1 MEKADLKYIAKILR
15 RHCKDKGYGN
25 AVIAPDYETGHIDIT
40 GLPFPLRALNVCK
53 VIEDKGVKVIGKGD
67 TKVLIK
73 F

>member
-1 MEKADLKYIAKILR
+1 MEKSDLRYLAKIVR
-15 RHCKDKGYGN
+15 RYCKDSKYTN
-25 AVIAPDYETGHIDIT
+25 AVITPDYETGHIDIT
-40 GLPFPLRALNVCK
+40 GLPFPVRALNVCK